1 MRWKRRS
8 WRILILEMILLL
20 FLKKKIF
27 GIRTLPMEFLCF
39 GRLDLST
46 KDVEK
51 LEELMTSLSSQVGG
65 RKDVRLA
72 ILLRQE

>member
-1 MRWKRRS
+1 M
-8 WRILILEMILLL
+8 ILEMILLL
-20 FLKKKIF
+20 SLKNKIF
-27 GIRTLPMEFLCF
+27 GIRILPMEFLCF

-51 LEELMTSLSSQVGG
+51 PEELMTFLSSQVGG

-72 ILLRQE
+72 ILLKLE